1 MDTGSIPVWSTIWES
16 SYIVVCYLKD
26 RGIEVIPD
34 TSHNRHLMANFRDDA
49 ASLRVVPTYKNN
61 GWSQA
66 IAAPALNALMHM
78 PVWCFQKRMCRTGCT
93 KGRTAC
99 TPPTFV
105 RRHGREQVKSTEL

>member
-16 SYIVVCYLKD
+16 SYIVVCYPKD

-49 ASLRVVPTYKNN
+49 VSQRVVPTHKNN
-61 GWSQA
+61 WWSQA

-78 PVWCFQKRMCRTGCT
+78 PVVG
-93 KGRTAC
+93 
-99 TPPTFV
+99 V
-105 RRHGREQVKSTEL
+105 SRRECVELDTRRE